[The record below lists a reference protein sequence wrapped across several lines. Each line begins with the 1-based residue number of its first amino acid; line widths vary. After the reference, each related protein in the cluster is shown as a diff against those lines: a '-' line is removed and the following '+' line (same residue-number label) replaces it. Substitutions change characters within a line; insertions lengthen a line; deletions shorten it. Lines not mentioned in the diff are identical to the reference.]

1 MKAFDVKIVCPLN
14 KREVTHLQIRRDRL
28 SQNDSGETVFRLNED
43 YPAVEVISVKEVYS
57 PTREEITHNGL
68 FGCE

>member
-1 MKAFDVKIVCPLN
+1 MKKFDVKIVCPIR
-14 KREVTHLQIRRDRL
+14 KREVTHLEVSRDRL

-43 YPAVEVISVKEVYS
+43 HPAVEVISVEEVYS

>member
-1 MKAFDVKIVCPLN
+1 MKKFDVKIVCPLS
-14 KREVTHLQIRRDRL
+14 KREVTHMEIRQNRL
-28 SQNDSGETVFRLNED
+28 SQNDSGETVFHLNED
-43 YPAVEVISVKEVYS
+43 HPAVEVITTTQVHS

>member
-1 MKAFDVKIVCPLN
+1 MKKFDVKIVCPIR
-14 KREVTHLQIRRDRL
+14 KREVTHLEVSRDRL
-28 SQNDSGETVFRLNED
+28 SQNDSGESVFWLNED
-43 YPAVEVISVKEVYS
+43 HPAVEVISVEEVYS